1 MSRPG
6 ERNRLI
12 HIRDN
17 WRITN
22 AYLSSYRS
30 HVYSL
35 FEELIHKPWGCP
47 QWQPCVDILETE
59 DAFIIRADLPGVE
72 ADSLNVEV
80 QGRTLIIHGRRE
92 SPQDE
97 NILQTHLQERAEG
110 EFVRAFEFEKELDED
125 QIERH
130 WHNGVFILVVTKVKE
145 DKKR

>member
-6 ERNRLI
+6 KRNRQI
-12 HIRDN
+12 HIREN

-22 AYLSSYRS
+22 AYLSFYRS

-35 FEELIHKPWGCP
+35 FEELIHKPWGYP
-47 QWQPCVDILETE
+47 QRQPCVDILEKE

-72 ADSLNVEV
+72 ADSVNVNV
-80 QGRTLIIHGRRE
+80 QDRTLIIHGRRE

-97 NILQTHLQERAEG
+97 NILQTHLLERAEG
-110 EFVRAFEFEKELDED
+110 EFIRAFEFEEELDED

-130 WHNGVFILVVTKVKE
+130 WHNGVLVLIVPKI
-145 DKKR
+145 KKR